1 MIAVIAINPS
11 PLASRLSPPPK
22 LRFRSRAE
30 NLGFEKGACALI
42 RGALENA
49 AESRTAP
56 RDLDA
61 VGREVVARA
70 VVLERAARAYGYTLI
85 YARSSGLHEQRAA
98 APALVADQ

>member
-11 PLASRLSPPPK
+11 PFASCLPPARPS
-22 LRFRSRAE
+22 RGFRSRAE
-30 NLGFEKGACALI
+30 NLGFEKGACTLI

-70 VVLERAARAYGYTLI
+70 VVSERTARAYGYSYLRPEFR
-85 YARSSGLHEQRAA
+85 ASRAA
-98 APALVADQ
+98 RRSTGAGC